1 MLKTDKMRT
10 AKKARFYLTKRLGN
24 TYFAIT
30 NDFLEEFKPTKEEL
44 EKCKNT
50 GLTDFFELYDDD
62 NNKYYSGYANFDLMY
77 DNNMDE
83 FTILDLA
90 TGYAGCTYMKTR
102 GKNGKMEIL

>member
-1 MLKTDKMRT
+1 MRT
-10 AKKARFYLTKRLGN
+10 KTETRFYTRTVKGH

-44 EKCKNT
+44 TKCRDR

-62 NNKYYSGYANFDLMY
+62 DNKYYSGYANFDLMEEN
-77 DNNMDE
+77 DMDE

-90 TGYAGCTYMKTR
+90 TSMAGCTYIKTR
-102 GKNGKMEIL
+102 NKAGKMEMV